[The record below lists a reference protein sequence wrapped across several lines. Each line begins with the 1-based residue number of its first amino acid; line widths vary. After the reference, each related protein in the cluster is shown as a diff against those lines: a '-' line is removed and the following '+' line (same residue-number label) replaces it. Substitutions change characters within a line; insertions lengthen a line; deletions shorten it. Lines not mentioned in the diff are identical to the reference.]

1 MAEKIVAKNFSNTY
15 LYNTTKDYEAQMF
28 KYIMSAERI
37 DKDSEAFED
46 IKYEVKKRQITS
58 VLSKVL
64 ESKNIILLKG
74 DKPLSRSF
82 KVFCAKDVK
91 TDKQPKIFIDCDV
104 LYFSDG
110 KWKPKT
116 TSSIDILVAYL
127 VSAMN
132 SRIYYVAPERLTNN
146 TDIIHYGASC
156 FAALFTNIIDYLQ
169 KISTISSSKD
179 RTIYLSALYY
189 QINILG
195 KDLTDGV
202 KSVARKVSGLSEREA
217 DILHIQLENNTF
229 LNIKFFLETVTKILK
244 IDTKVTLELFVEK
257 WLYLYGTGTGFAL
270 ELYPSFASMITDA
283 YVGAYINNQKTIEKI
298 AGKDLVNFTN
308 TVLRIGSDS
317 I

>member
-1 MAEKIVAKNFSNTY
+1 MAEKLNVKNYSNTY
-15 LYNTTKDYEAQMF
+15 LYNTTRNYETQIF
-28 KYIMSAERI
+28 KFIMNAERI

-64 ESKNIILLKG
+64 ESKNVVLLNG
-74 DKPLSRSF
+74 NPSLGRSF
-82 KVFCAKDVK
+82 KVFYGADVK
-91 TDKQPKIFIDCDV
+91 DGRKPKVFIDCDM
-104 LYFSDG
+104 LHLSDG

-116 TSSIDILVAYL
+116 SGSIDILVSYL

-132 SRIYYVAPERLTNN
+132 AWIYYVDPRRIVSN
-146 TDIIHYGASC
+146 TDIIHHGASC

-179 RTIYLSALYY
+179 RVVYLSALYY
-189 QINILG
+189 QINILQ

-202 KSVARKVSGLSEREA
+202 KNVAMKISGLSEREA
-217 DILHIQLENNTF
+217 DILHIQLENNSF
-229 LNIKFFLETVTKILK
+229 LNIKYFLETVTRILK

-257 WLYLYGTGTGFAL
+257 WLYLYGTGTGFGL
-270 ELYPSFASMITDA
+270 ELYPAFASMITDA
-283 YVGAYINNQKTIEKI
+283 YVGAYINNQKTIERVT
-298 AGKDLVNFTN
+298 GKDLVNFTN
-308 TVLRIGSDS
+308 AILKIGSDS